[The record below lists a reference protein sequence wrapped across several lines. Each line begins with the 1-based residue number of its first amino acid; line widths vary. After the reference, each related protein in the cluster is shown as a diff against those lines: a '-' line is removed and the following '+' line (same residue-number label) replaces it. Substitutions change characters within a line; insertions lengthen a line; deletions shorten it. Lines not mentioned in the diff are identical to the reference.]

1 MPQNENA
8 RSTAPASARERL
20 LARAAHWFTAA
31 GVIPAL
37 LALDAVMRDDLR
49 MGLVWLGV
57 ALVIDGLDGPLARKA
72 EVARVTPRFDGA
84 ALDLVIDYL
93 TYAVI
98 PALMVAR
105 FALVPENWELPA
117 AAFIMATS
125 LYCFG
130 NRDMKTRD
138 NYFQGFPALWNV
150 VVLYIYVLASP
161 AWLNLA
167 VIAGLGLLTFV
178 PLKFVH
184 PFRVEK
190 LRGLT
195 FAVTGLW
202 AAGAVF
208 LVWFGRA
215 PGGVPEALESAV
227 LWVWIALSLYFA
239 GLSLWRSAQ
248 TEEQGT

>member
-8 RSTAPASARERL
+8 RTTARERF

-37 LALDAVMRDDLR
+37 LALEAVMRDDFR

-72 EVARVTPRFDGA
+72 DVARVTPRFDGA
-84 ALDLVIDYL
+84 VLDFVIDYL
-93 TYAVI
+93 TYTVI

-130 NRDMKTRD
+130 NRDMKTAD

-150 VVLYIYVLASP
+150 VVLYIYVLVSP
-161 AWLNLA
+161 AWVNLA

-184 PFRVEK
+184 PFRVAER
-190 LRGLT
+190 RGLT
-195 FAVTGLW
+195 LVMTGLW

-215 PGGVPEALESAV
+215 PGGAPEALESAV
-227 LWVWIALSLYFA
+227 LWGWIAVSLYFA
-239 GLSLWRSAQ
+239 GLSLWRSARA
-248 TEEQGT
+248 EEQGT